1 MFNSLFGSVSQKTG
15 SERLFSSAFQRCPTS
30 PMENVGHTEVWKRT
44 KKKKKSNGQGFSLPK
59 EKISSQPQK
68 LSCLASHILSSVLL
82 KAFNCRYHVSDPV
95 FL

>member
-44 KKKKKSNGQGFSLPK
+44 KKKKKAMDRDSL
-59 EKISSQPQK
+59 
-68 LSCLASHILSSVLL
+68 
-82 KAFNCRYHVSDPV
+82 
-95 FL
+95 FLRRKFLHSPRNSAA